1 MMRVILMWIWMI
13 PTTHAQ
19 WAHSN
24 MLSGVAGLGMERS
37 GFWGGL
43 AYPATMEKGAASAG
57 FFGEKRFMT
66 DLAYYD
72 LGYLGDIGGQ
82 PFQIRLTRDGNASLS
97 ATSASAALIRKIN
110 EELSIAVRLGYVF
123 SLARGYGSKGY
134 PVAGFGALFRIS
146 SRLKWA
152 LQADGVN
159 DFFASNAGNGYLVRM
174 GLGYKLSDFTSL
186 SMEVIKDKGNPVYTT
201 AVMSYAFGDQLHA
214 RLGYAFQLAIFSCA
228 LGFRY
233 AGMDMELFT
242 AYHLSLGPGAGLS
255 LSYHFKR
262 VE

>member
-1 MMRVILMWIWMI
+1 MMRVILMWIWMV
-13 PTTHAQ
+13 PTANAQ
-19 WAHSN
+19 WTHSN

-43 AYPATMEKGAASAG
+43 AYPAIMDKGAVTAG

-72 LGYLGDIGGQ
+72 LGFLGDMGGQ
-82 PFQIRLTRDGNASLS
+82 PFQVRLARDGNASLS
-97 ATSASAALIRKIN
+97 VNSVSAALSREIN

-123 SLARGYGSKGY
+123 SLAKGYGSKGH
-134 PVAGFGALFRIS
+134 PVAGFGAAFRIS
-146 SRLKWA
+146 SRLRWG

-159 DFFASNAGNGYLVRM
+159 DFFASNGGAGYVVRM
-174 GLGYKLSDFTSL
+174 GLGYKVSDLTSL
-186 SMEVIKDKGNPVYTT
+186 SMEVIKDKGEPVYTT

-214 RLGYAFQLAIFSCA
+214 RIGYAFQLATFSCA

-233 AGMDMELFT
+233 AGMDMELFS
-242 AYHLSLGPGAGLS
+242 AYHLSLGPGVGLS